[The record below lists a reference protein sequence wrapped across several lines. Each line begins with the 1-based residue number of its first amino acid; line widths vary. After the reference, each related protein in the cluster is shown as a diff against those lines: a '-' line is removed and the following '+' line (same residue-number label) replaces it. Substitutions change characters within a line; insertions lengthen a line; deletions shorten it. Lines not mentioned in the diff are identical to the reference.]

1 MISETKKKENRLSE
15 RIFELSIFSTSF
27 LFPLLPKFLPWII
40 AINIL
45 FFLINENFKL
55 IFKKVILNK
64 YTFLFIA
71 VYLIYLLGM
80 IYSENKIFGW
90 NDMGMKLSLMIF
102 PLILAGNKI
111 DWKKNLNRIL
121 QAFVAGCFLSAAI
134 LILRA
139 SYLYLFRNQNAF
151 FYESLSFYFH
161 PSYLALYFDFAIAI
175 ILFNGEG
182 FNQFGR
188 ILKIAIVS
196 LLSISVILLSS
207 KAGLLGLVLVYL
219 VAFIILAVS
228 RKSAKFIF
236 LLLIIL
242 SAIYFVLNYFI
253 DRKQNRFIMAEN
265 VIIEKELD
273 KKSAESSTVRIFVW
287 KSCIDL
293 IKLHPVFG
301 VGTGDVKDALVKSY
315 EVNGISGALA
325 KKLNAHNQFLQT
337 AVALG
342 ILGLIILLTSLL
354 FPLIR
359 FIRYKEWL
367 AVCFLLLIIF
377 NFLFESMLERQDGIV
392 FYAFFNAVLFYSSEN
407 NAKG

>member
-1 MISETKKKENRLSE
+1 LISETKKKENRLSE